1 MSGNRLVELQ
11 QKKRVIMLELPPW
24 PLLPTAFIT
33 GVSTGMFVS
42 LDGVVSCA
50 SSFSVCVV
58 STGACVT
65 GDSAVV
71 GRDGVSLGGGVSL
84 DGGVVSRGGVSLD
97 GGVVSR
103 GGVSLDGGVVSRGG
117 VVVGVLIGD
126 VFLPTRDLRF
136 ELAMVDGGWMDR

>member
-24 PLLPTAFIT
+24 PLLPSAFIT

-103 GGVSLDGGVVSRGG
+103 GGV
-117 VVVGVLIGD
+117 VVGVLIGD

>member
-1 MSGNRLVELQ
+1 MELQ

-33 GVSTGMFVS
+33 GVSTGISVS

-50 SSFSVCVV
+50 SLFSVCVV

-71 GRDGVSLGGGVSL
+71 GRDGVSLG
-84 DGGVVSRGGVSLD
+84 GGVSLD

>member
-24 PLLPTAFIT
+24 PLLPSAFIT

-84 DGGVVSRGGVSLD
+84 DGGVVSRGGV
-97 GGVVSR
+97 
-103 GGVSLDGGVVSRGG
+103 
-117 VVVGVLIGD
+117 VVGVLIGD

>member
-1 MSGNRLVELQ
+1 MELQ

-24 PLLPTAFIT
+24 PLLPSAFIT

-65 GDSAVV
+65 GDSAFA
-71 GRDGVSLGGGVSL
+71 GRDGVSLG
-84 DGGVVSRGGVSLD
+84 GGVSLD

>member
-1 MSGNRLVELQ
+1 MELQ
-11 QKKRVIMLELPPW
+11 QKKRVIVLELPPW

-71 GRDGVSLGGGVSL
+71 GRDGVSL
-84 DGGVVSRGGVSLD
+84 D

>member
-84 DGGVVSRGGVSLD
+84 DGGVVSRGGV
-97 GGVVSR
+97 
-103 GGVSLDGGVVSRGG
+103 
-117 VVVGVLIGD
+117 VVGVLIGD

>member
-1 MSGNRLVELQ
+1 MELQ

-24 PLLPTAFIT
+24 PLLPSAFIT

-103 GGVSLDGGVVSRGG
+103 GGV
-117 VVVGVLIGD
+117 VVGVLIGD

>member
-11 QKKRVIMLELPPW
+11 KKKRVIMLELPPW
-24 PLLPTAFIT
+24 PFLPTAFIT

-84 DGGVVSRGGVSLD
+84 DGGVVSRGGV
-97 GGVVSR
+97 
-103 GGVSLDGGVVSRGG
+103 
-117 VVVGVLIGD
+117 VVGVLIGD

>member
-103 GGVSLDGGVVSRGG
+103 GGV
-117 VVVGVLIGD
+117 VVGVLIGD

>member
-24 PLLPTAFIT
+24 PLLPSAFIT

-103 GGVSLDGGVVSRGG
+103 GGV
-117 VVVGVLIGD
+117 VVGVLIGD
-126 VFLPTRDLRF
+126 VFLLTRDLRF